1 MRKRKAAGSM
11 LALKY
16 IHRGMKAHFAARLAK
31 KTEHEIALALEDE
44 AILLRKIEDEYNE
57 HERPKVQAN
66 IQAFLD
72 EFPQTEKRRI
82 RVSLLLERMK
92 RAKEERDI
100 TYLRTLVR
108 EYQVLMGL
116 MQDITPEDVLRARE
130 YPITEFIKSRKGMAS
145 CPFHTDKT
153 PSMDVRKNF
162 FHCYSCGESGD
173 AITLAMRLEG
183 LTFAQAIKRLT

>member
-1 MRKRKAAGSM
+1 
-11 LALKY
+11 
-16 IHRGMKAHFAARLAK
+16 MKSHFAAKLAGVP
-31 KTEHEIALALEDE
+31 ENDLARALEDE
-44 AILLRKIEDEYNE
+44 AIVLRKIEDEYNE
-57 HERPKVQAN
+57 HEKPKVQAN
-66 IQAFLD
+66 VQAFLD
-72 EFPQTEKRRI
+72 EFPAEEKRRI

-92 RAKEERDI
+92 KAKEEREI
-100 TYLRTLVR
+100 SYLRSLVR
-108 EYQVLMGL
+108 EYQILMGL

>member
-1 MRKRKAAGSM
+1 MI
-11 LALKY
+11 ALKF
-16 IHRGMKAHFAARLAK
+16 IRQGMKAHFAAKLAK

-44 AILLRKIEDEYNE
+44 FAVLRKIEDEYNE
-57 HERPKVQAN
+57 HERPKVQKAV
-66 IQAFLD
+66 QDFLD
-72 EFPQTEKRRI
+72 EFPQDEKRKI
-82 RVSLLLERMK
+82 RVSLLIERMK
-92 RAKEERDI
+92 KAKEEKDT

-173 AITLAMRLEG
+173 AITLVMRLEG